1 MSRYVFYYFDKW
13 YFRVSEV
20 IAMSIVNKSLISL
33 FWNTLIKQSRLVLFF
48 KRKKEQYKIRIKL
61 DLDSKLVSNAVN
73 PFNLRIII

>member
-1 MSRYVFYYFDKW
+1 MYFIIIDKW

>member
-1 MSRYVFYYFDKW
+1 MYFIIIDKW

-61 DLDSKLVSNAVN
+61 DLDSKLVFNAVN
-73 PFNLRIII
+73 PFNLRIVI